1 MDNKQKQEEL
11 LNQVVELLR
20 RVVDL
25 DDRAAPGKE
34 QKFFFSILPRRP
46 SERPDGL
53 PVGEG

>member
-1 MDNKQKQEEL
+1 MDKKQEEL

-25 DDRAAPGKE
+25 DDLAVPGKE
-34 QKFFFSILPRRP
+34 QKFFFTILKRRP

-53 PVGEG
+53 QGEG

>member
-1 MDNKQKQEEL
+1 MDKKQEEL

-53 PVGEG
+53 LVGEG